1 MSLADRLDRALAHRW
16 ADRPVQALI
25 VDDDQAIRETLSQ
38 MLRDEGFDAIE
49 ASDGGEALALL
60 RAATQP
66 TLALLDMW
74 MPVVSGETALL
85 AALALAP
92 TLRVRLGFIVM
103 TASPQLTSTRVQAA
117 MRSLD
122 IPLLVK
128 PFDIDTLIELVYACS
143 ERLSDGVVVRR
154 ARSSGSL
161 A

>member
-1 MSLADRLDRALAHRW
+1 M
-16 ADRPVQALI
+16 QALI

-128 PFDIDTLIELVYACS
+128 PFDIDTLIELVYTCS